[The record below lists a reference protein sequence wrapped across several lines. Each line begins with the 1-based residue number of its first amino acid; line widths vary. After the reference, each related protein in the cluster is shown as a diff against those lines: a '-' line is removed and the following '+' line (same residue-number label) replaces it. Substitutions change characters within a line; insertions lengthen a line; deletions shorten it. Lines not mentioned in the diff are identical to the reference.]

1 MRAIN
6 AWREGRVARA
16 TIEVVPGT
24 IEQLDALLPLHYRG
38 GRPATIERVLAAIDT
53 EHDQLAGVLATSR
66 PVLNGS
72 WREAAFGERF
82 CSGDRSADARAI
94 NAEPAHDQP
103 GESWTRGTAVLGVG
117 TGLVR
122 AYLASPAT
130 ACTES
135 ITALGPTCPIFA
147 SAGMRECAIPR
158 PPRHDR
164 LVRALGAATD
174 LDAARRLLETAHTG
188 RRAGAAAVGP
198 RERLDARESRRRRGM
213 PREPG
218 GRRAARAGEGVR
230 PRMTDGSCPRRSAA
244 AARAERARHGT
255 QLTWSDRPMTGLCT
269 PGCASIST

>member
-6 AWREGRVARA
+6 AWREGRVSRAR
-16 TIEVVPGT
+16 IEIVPGT

-38 GRPATIERVLAAIDT
+38 GRPATIERVLAGIDPD
-53 EHDQLAGVLATSR
+53 HDQLAGVLATSR

-72 WREAAFGERF
+72 WRAAAFGERF

-94 NAEPAHDQP
+94 NADLRTISRVIVDPRY
-103 GESWTRGTAVLGVG
+103 RGLGVG

-135 ITALGPTCPIFA
+135 ITALGRTCPIFT
-147 SAGMRECAIPR
+147 SAGMRECVIPR

-174 LDAARRLLETAHTG
+174 LDAARRLLG
-188 RRAGAAAVGP
+188 RLSP
-198 RERLDARESRRRRGM
+198 D
-213 PREPG
+213 
-218 GRRAARAGEGVR
+218 
-230 PRMTDGSCPRRSAA
+230 
-244 AARAERARHGT
+244 AERALR
-255 QLTWSDRPMTGLCT
+255 QWA
-269 PGCASIST
+269 CASASTRRKASGDAETLASLAAGALLAPAKAYAHG